1 LGEEVLTRRIA
12 AVVAGVALG
21 AVALAGSAFAHVE
34 VSAKP
39 AQALA
44 KDAVISFSA
53 EAESGSAGIASIH
66 VVLPQGI
73 APADVTYVSGPAGWQ
88 LAATADGYTVS
99 GKALGVHKA
108 VDYTI
113 KVSQLPNAKT
123 LAFKSLVNYSNG
135 DVDRWIEL
143 PTSGNPSPDHP
154 APILKLAAAPSPTSA
169 PATEIS
175 PSPSASSPASAV
187 TVSAVS
193 ADPAGSAPASIW
205 GWAVVAAL
213 AAIAAALAITLIR
226 RKSARN

>member
-1 LGEEVLTRRIA
+1 VLTRKIA

-53 EAESGSAGIASIH
+53 EAESGSAGIASIV

-73 APADVTYVSGPAGWQ
+73 APADVTYVSGPTGWQ
-88 LAATADGYTVS
+88 LAATGDGYTLS

-108 VDYTI
+108 AEYAI
-113 KVSQLPNAKT
+113 KVRQLPNAPSV
-123 LAFKSLVNYSNG
+123 AFKTLVNYANG
-135 DVDRWIEL
+135 SVDRWIEL

-154 APILKLAAAPSPTSA
+154 APILKLAAAPSPTNAPVTENSSA
-169 PATEIS
+169 PS
-175 PSPSASSPASAV
+175 SAEPTAPGVS
-187 TVSAVS
+187 VSAVS
-193 ADPAGSAPASIW
+193 ADPAGSAPTSIW
-205 GWAVVAAL
+205 GWAIVAAL